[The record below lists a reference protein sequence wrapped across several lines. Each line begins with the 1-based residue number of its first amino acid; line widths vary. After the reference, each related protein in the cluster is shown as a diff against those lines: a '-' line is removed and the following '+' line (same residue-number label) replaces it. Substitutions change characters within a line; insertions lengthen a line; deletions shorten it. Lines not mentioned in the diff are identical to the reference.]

1 MPRDSTPRQTTRTR
15 RRPTAASAAAA
26 ALVAAVFAVAAAPS
40 RAADDGTQLVEEART
55 RVRKHDVRGALTMLD
70 KAITAD
76 PGNAEAHILYQDV
89 GRVALGVESM
99 TTWYRKKS
107 AEKPDDPLLAF
118 LAARMLPA
126 DQTLPAMEKLA
137 LQFPTSPWPHVGK
150 ARAYETASRFT
161 ESAAEYDA
169 AVAAASG
176 EVRFKAYKACGLEA
190 AGAYAAAAEAWKIV
204 LAVNPKDR
212 AARMGLGES
221 LRKTGAFDDAVATF
235 TEVLKNDP
243 ADAEAHYRVGITLI
257 DAGRLDDAMV
267 SFDSALA
274 ADRSLVAAYCAA
286 AEAATK
292 KALATADK
300 EKRDPV
306 EKDFEKAIAYG
317 GKAVAVGNDVA
328 EAHFAC
334 AAVQEAAGEDNAT
347 HYDAAK
353 DEYDKAL
360 NLVPTPCPLR
370 VRILCGKAYV
380 LLRLAKWDEA
390 IASADKAIGIDDHCA
405 AAFAHAG
412 HALAAQGKQDDAI
425 KKYYLPGLKIAPD
438 DARLH
443 HAYGVAL
450 WESSK
455 EQPAK
460 KELEAAVKCEPDNA
474 RYKLTLGQLYY
485 DLKMYKQAGDLL
497 VKVVDAR
504 PNDIESWRTYGRVCC
519 ALKDWDQG
527 VEAYETIIKLLEA
540 AKPAAPPP
548 AAAGGG
554 AATAPANAPA
564 ASGNDDLLKKA
575 HLYLAIIYQDDLKKR
590 DKAKAH
596 IKKFTELGGTEP
608 NLQNWIDS
616 LLKDP

>member
-1 MPRDSTPRQTTRTR
+1 MPQTTTRTR
-15 RRPTAASAAAA
+15 PRPIAALAAAA
-26 ALVAAVFAVAAAPS
+26 AFAALAAAAAPC
-40 RAADDGTQLVEEART
+40 RASDEGAQLVEEART
-55 RVRKHDVRGALTMLD
+55 RVRKHDVRGALTALD

-76 PGNAEAHILYQDV
+76 PANADAHILYQDV

-107 AEKPDDPLLAF
+107 ADKPDDPLLAF
-118 LAARMLPA
+118 LAARMLPS
-126 DQTLPAMEKLA
+126 DQALPAFDKLA

-150 ARAYETASRFT
+150 ARAYETASRFA
-161 ESAAEYDA
+161 EAGAEYDV
-169 AVAAASG
+169 AVAASSG
-176 EVRFKAYKACGLEA
+176 EVRFKAYKACGLES
-190 AGAYAAAAEAWKIV
+190 AGAYAAAAEAWKLV
-204 LAVNPKDR
+204 LAANPKDR
-212 AARMGLGES
+212 AARLGLGES
-221 LRKTGAFDDAVATF
+221 LRKTGAFDDALAAF
-235 TEVLKNDP
+235 GEVLKIDP
-243 ADAEAHYRVGITLI
+243 SDAEAHYRVGITRI
-257 DAGRLDDAMV
+257 DAGKLDDALA
-267 SFDSALA
+267 SFDAALSV
-274 ADRSLVAAYCAA
+274 DRTLVAAYCAA

-292 KALATADK
+292 KALETADK

-317 GKAVAVGNDVA
+317 GKAAAVDKDSP
-328 EAHFAC
+328 EAHFSF
-334 AAVQEAAGEDNAT
+334 AAANEAAGEDNAT
-347 HYDAAK
+347 HYDTAAA
-353 DEYDKAL
+353 EYDNAL
-360 NLVPTPCPLR
+360 NLVPSPCPLR
-370 VRILCGKAYV
+370 VRILCGKAFV
-380 LLRLAKWDEA
+380 LLRLAKWDQA
-390 IASADKAIGIDDHCA
+390 IAAADKAIGIDDKCA
-405 AAFAHAG
+405 AAYAHAG
-412 HALAAQGKQDDAI
+412 HALAAQGKQDEAI

-455 EQPAK
+455 EQAAK

-474 RYKLTLGQLYY
+474 RFKLTLGQLYY
-485 DLKMYKQAGDLL
+485 DLKMYKQAGELL

-504 PNDIESWRTYGRVCC
+504 PNDVESWRTYGRVCC
-519 ALKDWDQG
+519 ALKDWDQS
-527 VEAYETIIKLLEA
+527 VEAYETLVKLIES

-548 AAAGGG
+548 AAAGG
-554 AATAPANAPA
+554 PA
-564 ASGNDDLLKKA
+564 ANPAAPPAPPGNDDLLKKA